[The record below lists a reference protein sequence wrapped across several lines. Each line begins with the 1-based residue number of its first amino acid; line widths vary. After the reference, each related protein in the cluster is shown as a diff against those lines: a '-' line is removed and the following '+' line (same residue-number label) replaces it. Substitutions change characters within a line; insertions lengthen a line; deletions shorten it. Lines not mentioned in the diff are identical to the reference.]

1 VIHPSETSLALYAGG
16 DLPVLEKLRVA
27 WHVRQC
33 ANCRDEVEATRE
45 AVAVLADDCQCVP
58 EGANWDRLAA
68 DMVAN
73 IHVGLEAAQC
83 VAPPRRKPVFMGW
96 RIAAASASVMMVLA
110 GAWWINPAP
119 PPAHELRA
127 PRVEIRTTSAGLELN
142 ENGNAL
148 VLLNGRTKEA
158 QRTIIVSAPGT
169 LRARFV
175 DTDTG
180 QITINN
186 VYSE

>member
-16 DLPVLEKLRVA
+16 DVPLLERARVA
-27 WHVRQC
+27 WHLRSC
-33 ANCRDEVEATRE
+33 ASCRDEVEATRE
-45 AVAVLADDCQCVP
+45 AVAALVDDGVCVP
-58 EGANWDRLAA
+58 EGTNWDRLAA
-68 DMVAN
+68 DMTAN

-83 VAPPRRKPVFMGW
+83 VAPPRLKPVFVGW
-96 RIAAASASVMMVLA
+96 RIAAATASVMMVLA

-119 PPAHELRA
+119 APTYELRA

-148 VLLNGRTKEA
+148 VLLSGRSRDA

-169 LRARFV
+169 LRARYV